1 MNVRTL
7 PLSPLD
13 GFVLS
18 RVDGNATVADIADL
32 TSLETDLVISTLEKL
47 VGFDA
52 VEWADGTTSLPS
64 RSVPPPAGP
73 AGSRQGGPKP
83 MAQARTAAVP
93 MRSPR
98 ESAAGGWPMP
108 QSPAAPSPA
117 APSPPAAAAPT
128 PEPLTPRAPTLPG
141 APPVKVFG
149 APPSRSQSGDR
160 FGAVIPRAPSI
171 QMPAVQTPKV
181 TPLPSSLSRA
191 PSVRPAPS
199 EEQRD
204 AGMHV
209 HGAREAPL
217 VETFES
223 KPRHPTSPGT
233 LTPPEVAPREA
244 NRPVSVARFPAT
256 KVSPRGPTPAPYVPA
271 TSAVP
276 TGSSGQTPMPGS
288 VPLQRIAV
296 RAQVTDAT
304 DAGANKAFQE
314 APPTLET
321 KTAPAAPTPPAPA
334 PAAAPAPP
342 TAPAAAAAPAP
353 PAASGDPENDLSE
366 DKRKR
371 IDDFYVIADLLDH
384 YQVLGIARTVDR
396 VGVKAAYFE
405 LSKVFHP
412 DTAFRKNVGTYRHK
426 MEVIFKRLTEAYD
439 VLSKKKLRDEYDAYL
454 ARSDQSQTM
463 EETLSGQHN
472 VEELLAQM
480 KAASAPVAGLPP
492 EPAPR
497 VASAPLPS
505 IPEPP
510 RTPVPVAT
518 AAPSPR
524 AGTPAPSP
532 TFPVPAAE
540 ERTMS
545 DAAKR
550 RAQELLAKRLDA
562 GRSAAGNTRPLP
574 PPPPPPPPPK
584 ASKSEVIRELTNS
597 LKHAAQLTGVT
608 HDPVQRQIQ
617 DARATLEKG
626 DLSEA
631 VRRYRH
637 VLLLQPDNQELQAE
651 HERAAHL
658 LAASLADNYAQQA
671 VYEERHKKWAAA
683 AASWAK
689 VAEGRPNDAGAHWRS
704 AKALLEANG
713 DVKEAAKLARRAV
726 DLAPEDVFAARTL
739 GRAYLAAGMTLNARR
754 ELERA
759 VLLDP
764 SDLAT
769 KALLKEIKG

>member
-1 MNVRTL
+1 MRTL

-117 APSPPAAAAPT
+117 APSPPPAAAPT

-160 FGAVIPRAPSI
+160 FGAVIPRAPSV
-171 QMPAVQTPKV
+171 QMPAVQIPAVQAPKV

-191 PSVRPAPS
+191 PSVRPPPS

-233 LTPPEVAPREA
+233 LTPPEVAPSEA
-244 NRPVSVARFPAT
+244 RRPVSVARFPAT
-256 KVSPRGPTPAPYVPA
+256 KVSPRGPTPAPYVPG
-271 TSAVP
+271 TSPVSALGV
-276 TGSSGQTPMPGS
+276 SSGTTPMPGS
-288 VPLQRIAV
+288 VPLQRIAI
-296 RAQVTDAT
+296 RSQGTDAT
-304 DAGANKAFQE
+304 DTGANKAFQE
-314 APPTLET
+314 APPTLEP
-321 KTAPAAPTPPAPA
+321 KVAPAAPAP
-334 PAAAPAPP
+334 
-342 TAPAAAAAPAP
+342 AAPAP
-353 PAASGDPENDLSE
+353 PAAPAAPAPPAAPAEPENDLSDE
-366 DKRKR
+366 KRKR

-396 VGVKAAYFE
+396 TGVKSAYFE

-480 KAASAPVAGLPP
+480 KAASAPVASPPP

-497 VASAPLPS
+497 VVTPAPPS
-505 IPEPP
+505 LPEPP
-510 RTPVPVAT
+510 RTPPPSP
-518 AAPSPR
+518 APSPR
-524 AGTPAPSP
+524 AGTPAPAP
-532 TFPVPAAE
+532 TFPLPSVE

-562 GRSAAGNTRPLP
+562 GRSAAGNTRPLQ

-617 DARATLEKG
+617 DARATLERG

-764 SDLAT
+764 NDIPT